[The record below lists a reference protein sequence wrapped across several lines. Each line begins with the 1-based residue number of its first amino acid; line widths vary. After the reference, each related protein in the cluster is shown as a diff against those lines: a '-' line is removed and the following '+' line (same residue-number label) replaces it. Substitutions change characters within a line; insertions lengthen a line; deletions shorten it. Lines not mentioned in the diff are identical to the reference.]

1 MQILSGSS
9 LPLRILS
16 KYLLYKRRGIKNY
29 WRKHPAEWL
38 ACAPANPMQSLARVR
53 APVLRSQGLSP
64 APREGAKRELVE
76 AKGLRSI
83 CIKRPSSR
91 KIGKVD
97 EDNLYRMNSTGE
109 EKRDV
114 GMSFTFIGH
123 RRKIGVCLYVDR
135 EIESDDALHS
145 LRAQGRIKSFI

>member
-1 MQILSGSS
+1 MVSV
-9 LPLRILS
+9 
-16 KYLLYKRRGIKNY
+16 
-29 WRKHPAEWL
+29 
-38 ACAPANPMQSLARVR
+38 CPANPMQSLARVG

-64 APREGAKRELVE
+64 APREGAKGKLVE

-83 CIKRPSSR
+83 CIKRPSSW

-114 GMSFTFIGH
+114 FFEDK
-123 RRKIGVCLYVDR
+123 KIASHIKKLIRYNNASLKVSHNDC
-135 EIESDDALHS
+135 ALKFPEFGS
-145 LRAQGRIKSFI
+145 CVNKSEN